1 MGTILRMKTLGVIP
15 ARMNSSRLPGKV
27 LKDIGGN
34 PVVAW
39 VYEAAK
45 RSSRLDDLIVAT
57 DSDEVYSACVQRGIP
72 VTMTSTEHRCGSDR
86 IREVSLRIPADIY
99 VNIQGDEPM
108 LTAEHID
115 LLLSPF
121 YDERASGVQ
130 VTTLKVKIDSESAK
144 DPGNVKVVCALDG
157 KALYFSRSV
166 IPYDRD
172 HTGHAH
178 YYKHIGLYAYRAAAL
193 EQFSSLPPSSL
204 ELSENLEQLRLLENG
219 LSLYVTET
227 TLNTVGV
234 DTPEDL
240 ERVRLILAG

>member
-1 MGTILRMKTLGVIP
+1 MKTLGVIP
-15 ARMNSSRLPGKV
+15 ARLNSSRLPGKV
-27 LKDIGGN
+27 LKDVGGK

-39 VYEAAK
+39 VYEASK
-45 RSSRLDDLIVAT
+45 RSSRLDDVIVAT
-57 DSDEVYSACVQRGIP
+57 DSDEVYSACEQRGIP
-72 VTMTSTEHRCGSDR
+72 VTMTSAEHRCGSDR
-86 IREVSLRIPADIY
+86 IREVSLRMPADIY

-108 LTAEHID
+108 LTSEHID

-121 YDERASGVQ
+121 YDSRADSVQ

-157 KALYFSRSV
+157 RALYFSRSV

-172 HTGHAH
+172 HNGYAE
-178 YYKHIGLYAYRAAAL
+178 YFKHIGLYAYRAGAL
-193 EQFSSLPPSSL
+193 EQFSILPPSSL

-227 TLNTVGV
+227 SINTVGV
-234 DTPEDL
+234 DTAEDL
-240 ERVRLILAG
+240 EKVRALLAAR

>member
-1 MGTILRMKTLGVIP
+1 MKTLGVIP

-27 LKDIGGN
+27 LKDVGGK

-45 RSSRLDDLIVAT
+45 KSTRLDDVIVAT
-57 DSDEVYSACVQRGIP
+57 DSDEVFQACSERQIA
-72 VTMTSTEHRCGSDR
+72 VTMTSVDHRCGSDR
-86 IREVSLRIPADIY
+86 IREVSLRMPADIY

-108 LTAEHID
+108 LTTGHID

-121 YDERASGVQ
+121 YDSRSENVQ
-130 VTTLKVKIDSESAK
+130 VTTLKVKIDEESAK
-144 DPGNVKVVCALDG
+144 DSGNVKVVCALDG

-172 HTGHAH
+172 HNGHAQ
-178 YYKHIGLYAYRAAAL
+178 YFKHIGLYAYRASAL
-193 EQFSSLPPSSL
+193 ETFSKLPPSSL

-227 TLNTVGV
+227 DINTVGV
-234 DTPEDL
+234 DTQADL
-240 ERVRLILAG
+240 ERVRDLLVS